1 MEGGLEFSLWPPGLA
16 HSSPWVAGENM
27 ERWVVGGRRGGLAQ
41 GGGLALGLPV
51 AGVPEVAGVME
62 VLDMLVVELSNGR
75 KGGGEAGA
83 GGGGSSTISSRSSSS
98 NILTCRPLSLKEG

>member
-1 MEGGLEFSLWPPGLA
+1 
-16 HSSPWVAGENM
+16 M

-41 GGGLALGLPV
+41 GGGLALGLP
-51 AGVPEVAGVME
+51 VAGVME

-98 NILTCRPLSLKEG
+98 NILTCRPLSETKLQVFPQH